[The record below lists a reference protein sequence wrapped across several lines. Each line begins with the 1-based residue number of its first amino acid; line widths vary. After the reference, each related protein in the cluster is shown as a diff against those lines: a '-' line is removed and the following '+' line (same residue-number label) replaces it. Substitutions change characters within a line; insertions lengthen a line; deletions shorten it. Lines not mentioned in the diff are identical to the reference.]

1 MNIFDFSKIQS
12 AIAVFSVCILTCNFS
27 FAGADESSFTP
38 TSILVPIR
46 SITLE
51 DSSRSLVSEI
61 FKCSGSSD
69 AECFV
74 DVADNTALTA
84 LTKSASVLEGSYT
97 ILYVG
102 TCEELT
108 SYTAKIKGSVTLGGT
123 VHYTTANANPLST
136 SAGDLDYTTVT
147 YNGCGR
153 RYVIP
158 GGLQVS
164 AGASID
170 FNVLMA
176 ITNIAWANKS
186 TATIPSGCFSNGS
199 ASVCMSYPDIVPYVG
214 TDTPSLQTYH
224 IDETAQGGGAGGQ
237 ILLLFNQASNFIGGF
252 ARRLYSQTSEIQN
265 ASYDT
270 GIAKFLDNGNGTY
283 EISDY
288 GNSSDGSDP
297 ALKFPAFEL
306 QTHTG
311 TLDAPLVPANYG
323 YTATKL

>member
-1 MNIFDFSKIQS
+1 MFNFKRFIILSSFILIANI
-12 AIAVFSVCILTCNFS
+12 AH
-27 FAGADESSFTP
+27 GAANESSFTP

-51 DSSRSLVSEI
+51 NSSRSLVSELY
-61 FKCSGSSD
+61 KCAGTTD

-74 DVADNTALTA
+74 DVADSAALAA
-84 LTKSASVLEGSYT
+84 LTKSASVAEGTYS

-102 TCEELT
+102 TCQELT
-108 SYTAKIKGSVTLGGT
+108 SYTAKVKGSVTLGGT
-123 VHYTTANANPLST
+123 VNYTTANANPLST
-136 SAGDLDYTTVT
+136 SAGDLGYTTVT
-147 YNGCGR
+147 YSGCGR

-158 GGLQVS
+158 GGLVISSGSTVQ
-164 AGASID
+164 

-214 TDTPSLQTYH
+214 SDSPTLTTYH
-224 IDETAQGGGAGGQ
+224 IDETAQGGTAGGQ
-237 ILLLFNQASNFIGGF
+237 ILLLFDQASNFIGGF
-252 ARRLYSQTSEIQN
+252 ARRLFSQGSEIQN

-270 GIAKFLDNGNGTY
+270 GIAKFTDNGNSTY
-283 EISDY
+283 LISDY

-297 ALKFPAFEL
+297 ALKFPAFQL

-311 TLDAPLVPANYG
+311 TLDAPLIPASYA
-323 YTATKL
+323 YTATKQ